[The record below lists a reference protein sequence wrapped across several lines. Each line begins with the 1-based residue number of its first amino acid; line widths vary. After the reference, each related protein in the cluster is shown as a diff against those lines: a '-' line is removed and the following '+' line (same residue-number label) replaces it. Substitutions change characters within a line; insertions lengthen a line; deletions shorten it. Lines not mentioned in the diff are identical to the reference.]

1 MYDIKIVD
9 SLFCIFEIDSIVI
22 DQPDDLSVAS
32 VVIHPTS
39 GSSNGSVLLEVSG
52 GTGTY
57 SYEWFDAS
65 QQKISSDKDLENVK
79 SGNNTVVIT
88 DENGCKKTFVFVLED
103 RVSSTDPFLESSV
116 RLFPNPTSGFF
127 TLEWN
132 DNLLLEEIGIYN
144 TIGQLEMCIRD
155 SICTKTNHTG
165 KHIFVVIIISFNRIA
180 LYIISYF
187 VQKRNFR
194 RCV

>member
-57 SYEWFDAS
+57 SYES
-65 QQKISSDKDLENVK
+65 
-79 SGNNTVVIT
+79 
-88 DENGCKKTFVFVLED
+88 
-103 RVSSTDPFLESSV
+103 VSYTHLWHFLM
-116 RLFPNPTSGFF
+116 LK
-127 TLEWN
+127 L
-132 DNLLLEEIGIYN
+132 I
-144 TIGQLEMCIRD
+144 
-155 SICTKTNHTG
+155 
-165 KHIFVVIIISFNRIA
+165 
-180 LYIISYF
+180 
-187 VQKRNFR
+187 
-194 RCV
+194 